1 MAWVINIKKR
11 NMGPPDGR
19 PGFAGQA
26 VSLSTKPSAAGTSS
40 LQKPAKR
47 AKSRREKRQGPRR
60 SVLASRL
67 TRAIFLSNLI
77 GLVVLTIGSLAM
89 GRFQDGLVE
98 AEMVNM
104 RSTSSTIAT
113 IMADGATG
121 YGLSAKLDVDTAA
134 SILRQINIPDTWRVR
149 LFDGSG
155 LLLVDSARLED
166 NISVSQ
172 LEPVIEAQVPPSWHE
187 TYMARAREITVST
200 VSNLPWLK
208 TRRERLRHDLK
219 GDVRRALDGD
229 IMSGERY
236 NVQNQRIVT
245 VAQPVRRVQHVLG
258 VISLESRNIDGIINA
273 ERRALMPFIG
283 LALIA
288 MLFSSLALTLFIA
301 LPMRRLA
308 RAAEDVTRSSR
319 NRDVI
324 PDLSGRRDEIGDL
337 SIVLDEMTQG
347 LYRRVDDIANF
358 AGDVAHEIKN
368 PLTSLRSASD
378 TLRGARTAEQ
388 REKLL
393 DVIENDVARMDRLI
407 SDISKASKV
416 DANLAKDTA
425 ETVDVSDVLTNLAH
439 FYNQSQQEVEV
450 LFVKDPASTSPL
462 WVRAFESPFAQVFRN
477 LIDNALTFSPAGG
490 KIILRAWPAE
500 EDNKSLVV
508 ISVED
513 DGPGIPPGNI
523 ETIFDRFYTERPKGS
538 EFGSHSGLGLAI
550 CRQIITA
557 HKGHIYAENKAET
570 ADNGSG
576 ARFIIKLP
584 RQSGSLG
591 KRK

>member
-1 MAWVINIKKR
+1 VGAKTGINK
-11 NMGPPDGR
+11 
-19 PGFAGQA
+19 
-26 VSLSTKPSAAGTSS
+26 S
-40 LQKPAKR
+40 AKR
-47 AKSRREKRQGPRR
+47 AKPRREKRKGPRR

-89 GRFQDGLVE
+89 GRFQDGLIE
-98 AEMVNM
+98 AKLENM
-104 RSTSSTIAT
+104 RSTSSTIST
-113 IMADGATG
+113 IMADSATG

-134 SILRQINIPDTWRVR
+134 SILRQINIPNKWRVR

-166 NISVSQ
+166 EISVSQ
-172 LEPVIEAQVPPSWHE
+172 LEPIIEAQVPPRWHE
-187 TYMARAREITVST
+187 AAAARTREFALSAFN
-200 VSNLPWLK
+200 NLPWRVQ
-208 TRRERLRHDLK
+208 RRERLRHDLK

-229 IMSGERY
+229 ILSGEYY
-236 NVQNQRIVT
+236 NAQDKHIAA
-245 VAQPVRRVQHVLG
+245 VAQPVRRVQQVLG
-258 VISLESRNIDGIINA
+258 VISLESSDIDSIINT
-273 ERRALMPFIG
+273 ERRALIPFIG
-283 LALIA
+283 LALVA

-308 RAAEDVTRSSR
+308 RAAEQVTRSSR

-388 REKLL
+388 REQLL
-393 DVIENDVARMDRLI
+393 DVIESDVARMDRLI

-450 LFVKDPASTSPL
+450 LFVKDPAGAVPL

-477 LIDNALTFSPAGG
+477 LIDNALTFSPEGG
-490 KIILRAWPAE
+490 KIILRAWPEAQG
-500 EDNKSLVV
+500 DKPLVV

-513 DGPGIPPGNI
+513 EGPGIPHNNI

-557 HKGHIYAENKAET
+557 HKGQIYAENRDVNE
-570 ADNGSG
+570 GGQSG

-584 RQSGSLG
+584 HQSGSLG